1 MGHAHHFLSRL
12 DRLALAHVDL
22 ALDLYR
28 DHDRLRYVL
37 GEVPLP
43 EGAERV
49 AISLD
54 DPWEGPFVVVTRA
67 GQFVTCLAA
76 GMHAG
81 DLPIVTR
88 SELDAITAKYF
99 LWQEREAA
107 RDQLGGVDGG
117 ASFLFGRLLDAGP
130 LLAREEFAALA
141 ALHPL
146 IGDRYLLLS
155 AEWALSSRKLQLK
168 LKPVLK
174 LLPKKKRGLTLRAEQ
189 AEQLQVYWQTFFAS
203 GHLAVLALADG
214 GELVRQQAGGDE
226 AAFGRIGHALA
237 AAVID
242 GGIFSKTVRGS
253 WALGQLGEAWIPH
266 ARRLLAAAKSGAD
279 VLTALLGLLAIGA
292 RHDAL
297 RAEVV
302 SIFKDV
308 PPLPNEESRS
318 WANYVCECGVNVL
331 ADVGTIVA
339 NQRKMGAEIAVG
351 ARDRYPEG
359 SPYRYR
365 RPEDVPGD
373 VAWSYPFIVTGDI
386 ARDEKMLPAALSMVV
401 PAALSE
407 PEQLYLPRRC
417 VELIETKWEP
427 STSLE
432 IMTGWLEGLWKP
444 APRPAGP
451 TRSGPCPCGSGK
463 KYKRCCGAAAT

>member
-12 DRLALAHVDL
+12 DRLALGHVDL

-37 GEVPLP
+37 GEAPLP

-54 DPWEGPFVVVTRA
+54 DPWEGPFVVVTRE

-76 GMHAG
+76 GMRAD

-99 LWQEREAA
+99 VWQEREAA
-107 RDQLGGVDGG
+107 REQLSEADGG
-117 ASFLFGRLLDAGP
+117 AAFLFGRLMEAGP
-130 LLAREEFAALA
+130 LLSREEFAALA

-146 IGDRYLLLS
+146 IGEEYRSMS
-155 AEWALSSRKLQLK
+155 AEFALSSRKIQLK

-174 LLPKKKRGLTLRAEQ
+174 LLPKKKRGIALRPVQ

-214 GELVRQQAGGDE
+214 GELVREQAGGDD
-226 AAFGRIGHALA
+226 ALFGNIGRALA
-237 AAVID
+237 ATAVD
-242 GGIFSKTVRGS
+242 GGILSKLVRVS

-266 ARRLLAAAKSGAD
+266 GRRLLAEATTASD
-279 VLTALLGLLAIGA
+279 VLTASIGLLAIGA

-308 PPLPNEESRS
+308 PPLPNEEARS
-318 WANYVCECGVNVL
+318 WATYVCGGGVNLL
-331 ADVGTIVA
+331 ANVGSMVA
-339 NQRKMGAEIAVG
+339 NHRKLGASLAVED
-351 ARDRYPEG
+351 RDRYPEG
-359 SPYRYR
+359 SPYRYA
-365 RPEDVPGD
+365 RPEDVPAD
-373 VAWSYPFIVTGDI
+373 IAWSYPFILTGEI
-386 ARDEKMLPAALSMVV
+386 GRDQAMLPAALTMVV

-407 PEQLYLPRRC
+407 PEQLFLPRRC
-417 VELIETKWEP
+417 VEFLETKWEP
-427 STSLE
+427 QTSLG
-432 IMTGWLEGLWKP
+432 IMSGWLEQVWKP
-444 APRPAGP
+444 APRPTGP

-463 KYKRCCGAAAT
+463 KYKRCCGATA